1 MTKEKQIKIK
11 RTWWILGN
19 GAVFSKNVIRIRG
32 KEKARIAE
40 WCAKDILLGPSKWS
54 AFALIFTQY
63 TQLDKFRTKQIVHLF
78 RHELY
83 HIYQLREWGYLRYYW
98 YWFTDRARIEG
109 AARDYQATFL
119 TRPDTTIKSIKRHI
133 KHNEKQ
139 YNEEQYI
146 YLGRPRR

>member
-32 KEKARIAE
+32 KEKAKIAVR
-40 WCAKDILLGPSKWS
+40 CAKDILESDKWIVLTPQYFNNS
-54 AFALIFTQY
+54 SISIF
-63 TQLDKFRTKQIVHLF
+63 RMKQIVHLF

-133 KHNEKQ
+133 KHNETQ
-139 YNEEQYI
+139 
-146 YLGRPRR
+146 